1 MIPVKREATLISS
14 VSRPSTASDDGGTR
28 SSSTPGDLSSRG
40 HWHLPQHGGPAMWCI
55 CGGIGMQT
63 CHSGWQVLK
72 RLNVVAAGH
81 RGHRSTGITP
91 NDVSSN
97 VASKDSNGLSSTQAE
112 ALAKVSRM
120 RARSRQCC
128 PKTNRLK
135 GNASGRRRDRTS
147 TSSLPSWA
155 ATARVDRA
163 RGARGPLTLRGAD
176 DEGRGL
182 KGKQRKTEKL
192 SYVLVGSN

>member
-1 MIPVKREATLISS
+1 LRWRDKPEAWHAGALQETKPGPFHHGIQRSPLMAQLMIPVKREATLISS

-40 HWHLPQHGGPAMWCI
+40 HWHLPQHGRPAMWCI

-120 RARSRQCC
+120 RAWSRQTC
-128 PKTNRLK
+128 TV
-135 GNASGRRRDRTS
+135 RRQ
-147 TSSLPSWA
+147 A
-155 ATARVDRA
+155 V
-163 RGARGPLTLRGAD
+163 
-176 DEGRGL
+176 
-182 KGKQRKTEKL
+182 
-192 SYVLVGSN
+192 